1 MDKWNDAVSS
11 ATYILGGSLVIG
23 DWLSVLDAH
32 AGAFGVLIAS
42 ATFLINLMFQLIRL
56 SRLSRIKDDPD
67 D

>member
-32 AGAFGVLIAS
+32 AGAFGVLIAG